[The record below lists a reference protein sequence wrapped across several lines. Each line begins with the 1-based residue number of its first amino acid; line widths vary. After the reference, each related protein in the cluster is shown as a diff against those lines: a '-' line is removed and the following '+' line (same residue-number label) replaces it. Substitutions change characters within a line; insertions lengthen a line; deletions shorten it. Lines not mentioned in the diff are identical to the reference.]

1 MVDGKIYN
9 QIRKHYH
16 QLSLTSA
23 LFSNLS
29 TITSQ
34 PSTNMKSRLLIFA
47 TLLAAPLA
55 FAAEGTIK
63 DKALALSAAN
73 KDSVLFLSAVVEI
86 EVTAGDN
93 PAKKEERKLE
103 MLGTVIN
110 KDGLIVVPLSTLD
123 VASTIDGRMVNGPQ
137 GPMKLVAKGTTKEV
151 KILMPDGSEVAAK
164 VAFKDT
170 DLDLAFIRPEK
181 PEEVKLT
188 PVDTANSATMSV
200 LENVIILGRLAK
212 DLNREPVVMTNEIIS
227 IVTKPRTFAKVATQ
241 TLGMPVFNKDGKFL
255 GLGINRFSPKG
266 DSDSQ
271 GPVPAN
277 VVLPAAD
284 LLESASQAK

>member
-1 MVDGKIYN
+1 
-9 QIRKHYH
+9 
-16 QLSLTSA
+16 
-23 LFSNLS
+23 
-29 TITSQ
+29 
-34 PSTNMKSRLLIFA
+34 
-47 TLLAAPLA
+47 
-55 FAAEGTIK
+55 
-63 DKALALSAAN
+63 
-73 KDSVLFLSAVVEI
+73 
-86 EVTAGDN
+86 
-93 PAKKEERKLE
+93 
-103 MLGTVIN
+103 MLGTVIG

-164 VAFKDT
+164 VSFKDT

-181 PEEVKLT
+181 PEDVKLT
-188 PVDTANSATMSV
+188 PVDTANSATMAV
-200 LENVIILGRLAK
+200 LDDVIILGRLAK

-241 TLGMPVFNKDGKFL
+241 SLGMPVFNKDGKFL
-255 GLGINRFSPKG
+255 GIGINRFSPKG

-271 GPVPAN
+271 GPAPSN

-284 LLESASQAK
+284 LLESAAQAK